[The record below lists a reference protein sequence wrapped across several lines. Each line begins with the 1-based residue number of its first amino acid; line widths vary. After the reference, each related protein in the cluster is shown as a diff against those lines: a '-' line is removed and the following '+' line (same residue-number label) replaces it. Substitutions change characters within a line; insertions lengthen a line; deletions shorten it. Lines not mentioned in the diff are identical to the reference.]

1 MHDFRHGALASRIDI
16 WQSGIEGC
24 STRNHENAAAD
35 PVDYM
40 TTLARSSAP
49 NFQGRSFDSIG
60 DKNVANS
67 AHDDSAHSYLPATNA
82 YFMSVQ
88 PSGCGKRSN
97 NRRKRLSNSAGAKS
111 PRLIWKQ
118 LRHDFK
124 SCPVTKR
131 ATERVFPQP
140 VKPTLTFRPLQLVV
154 SHPFASNKAKGWG
167 TGGPARANEDE
178 NRKGISGCRSSPP
191 TSISRRRTPGW
202 TTESRALLQ
211 NARRNEFFRS
221 PARPDSFRRR
231 PIRPV
236 RGGARRRPRRG
247 PRRTR

>member
-1 MHDFRHGALASRIDI
+1 MNESQVSPTTGDCGMHDFRHGALASRIDI

-131 ATERVFPQP
+131 ATERVLPQP
-140 VKPTLTFRPLQLVV
+140 
-154 SHPFASNKAKGWG
+154 
-167 TGGPARANEDE
+167 ARN
-178 NRKGISGCRSSPP
+178 SPRVP
-191 TSISRRRTPGW
+191 DRRYCYPKHCGRRRHN
-202 TTESRALLQ
+202 SMM
-211 NARRNEFFRS
+211 RR
-221 PARPDSFRRR
+221 
-231 PIRPV
+231 
-236 RGGARRRPRRG
+236 
-247 PRRTR
+247 